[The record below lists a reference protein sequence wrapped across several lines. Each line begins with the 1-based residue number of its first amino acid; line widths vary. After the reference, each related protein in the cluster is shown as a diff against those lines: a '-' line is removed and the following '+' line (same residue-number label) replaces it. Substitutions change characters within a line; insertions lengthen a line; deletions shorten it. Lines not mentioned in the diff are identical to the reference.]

1 MKSWLE
7 IIIHQQ
13 ILLPIADMSLTEKL
27 CILETR
33 QNPPLTVQV
42 AEQGGVGEVDLVPVV
57 RVQSSSLILRLFIL

>member
-1 MKSWLE
+1 
-7 IIIHQQ
+7 
-13 ILLPIADMSLTEKL
+13 MSRACEKL
-27 CILETR
+27 VRNDNISTNTVTVTCILETR